1 MAEEETEVTVD
12 EDVPE
17 NFAALIA
24 RDLMVIFQKQMDLDT
39 ASAEAA
45 AYIWKNTGTTGKVG
59 YFIDATEMWLETQS
73 AGDKYAALSWL
84 AIANQSANNEDY
96 DTFLHMMI
104 NSIIKGYYNLE
115 KPDIEYKGKK
125 YSTYT
130 SIISNIF
137 IRMLELNPT
146 NGEIASNIFSIFIR
160 NEMELSAKSTAE
172 EKETGSSIIPTDMQD
187 LYDDVISY
195 ISDRGIFKPSPMS
208 GTEENPNEHIQ
219 NLCERLRS
227 TRRFIMQEVINERAL
242 EKRKQLELD
251 LKNQLASAEEIVM
264 VAPQFTDGL
273 SLFVQEKRYNFK
285 YLSVEKVRMTLQL
298 LGSITGAV
306 YFLLGFMGYLG
317 VHWFDGFVVCLV
329 MLALVRI
336 LLSRKQLK
344 LFYPTD
350 ISKELE
356 ESSTAFINVM
366 RNMSQEQMEH
376 FMVRQIKLEHNQ
388 KYLTMVPEYVKYL
401 YAIMPDRKSMMISV
415 DELSELVEN
424 SEIEVAKQLRGQ

>member
-1 MAEEETEVTVD
+1 
-12 EDVPE
+12 
-17 NFAALIA
+17 
-24 RDLMVIFQKQMDLDT
+24 
-39 ASAEAA
+39 
-45 AYIWKNTGTTGKVG
+45 
-59 YFIDATEMWLETQS
+59 
-73 AGDKYAALSWL
+73 
-84 AIANQSANNEDY
+84 
-96 DTFLHMMI
+96 
-104 NSIIKGYYNLE
+104 
-115 KPDIEYKGKK
+115 
-125 YSTYT
+125 
-130 SIISNIF
+130 
-137 IRMLELNPT
+137 
-146 NGEIASNIFSIFIR
+146 
-160 NEMELSAKSTAE
+160 
-172 EKETGSSIIPTDMQD
+172 
-187 LYDDVISY
+187 
-195 ISDRGIFKPSPMS
+195 
-208 GTEENPNEHIQ
+208 
-219 NLCERLRS
+219 
-227 TRRFIMQEVINERAL
+227 
-242 EKRKQLELD
+242 
-251 LKNQLASAEEIVM
+251 M
-264 VAPQFTDGL
+264 VAPKFTDGL

-329 MLALVRI
+329 MLGLVRI

-376 FMVRQIKLEHNQ
+376 FMVRQIKLERNQ

-401 YAIMPDRKSMMISV
+401 YAIIPDRKSMMISV

>member
-1 MAEEETEVTVD
+1 MA
-12 EDVPE
+12 
-17 NFAALIA
+17 
-24 RDLMVIFQKQMDLDT
+24 
-39 ASAEAA
+39 
-45 AYIWKNTGTTGKVG
+45 GT
-59 YFIDATEMWLETQS
+59 D
-73 AGDKYAALSWL
+73 
-84 AIANQSANNEDY
+84 
-96 DTFLHMMI
+96 
-104 NSIIKGYYNLE
+104 
-115 KPDIEYKGKK
+115 
-125 YSTYT
+125 
-130 SIISNIF
+130 
-137 IRMLELNPT
+137 
-146 NGEIASNIFSIFIR
+146 
-160 NEMELSAKSTAE
+160 
-172 EKETGSSIIPTDMQD
+172 
-187 LYDDVISY
+187 
-195 ISDRGIFKPSPMS
+195 
-208 GTEENPNEHIQ
+208 ENPNEHIQ
-219 NLCERLRS
+219 DLCERLRS
-227 TRRFIMQEVINERAL
+227 SRRYVMQEVINERSH

-273 SLFVQEKRYNFK
+273 SLFVQEKRYNFN

-317 VHWFDGFVVCLV
+317 VHWVDGFVVCLV
-329 MLALVRI
+329 MLVLVRI
-336 LLSRKQLK
+336 LLSRKYLK

-356 ESSTAFINVM
+356 DRSTAFINVM

>member
-1 MAEEETEVTVD
+1 MPIITLLLALD
-12 EDVPE
+12 FKSG
-17 NFAALIA
+17 NLNLYALIG
-24 RDLMVIFQKQMDLDT
+24 LLEVIKRYLL
-39 ASAEAA
+39 SC
-45 AYIWKNTGTTGKVG
+45 K
-59 YFIDATEMWLETQS
+59 ATFHKE
-73 AGDKYAALSWL
+73 
-84 AIANQSANNEDY
+84 NNKFSEI
-96 DTFLHMMI
+96 FSFKF
-104 NSIIKGYYNLE
+104 SIIKASFVLNS
-115 KPDIEYKGKK
+115 KK
-125 YSTYT
+125 ILSF
-130 SIISNIF
+130 SASDSISNVDVLVFKIDARCVF
-137 IRMLELNPT
+137 PEPD
-146 NGEIASNIFSIFIR
+146 GPNIFAILIR
-160 NEMELSAKSTAE
+160 NEMDLSAKSEA
-172 EKETGSSIIPTDMQD
+172 EKEDTGSSIIPTDMQD

-195 ISDRGIFKPSPMS
+195 ISDRGIFKASPMS

-227 TRRFIMQEVINERAL
+227 TRRYVMQEVINERAL

-264 VAPQFTDGL
+264 VAPKFTDGL

-285 YLSVEKVRMTLQL
+285 YLSVEKVRMPLQL

-306 YFLLGFMGYLG
+306 YFLLGFMGYFG
-317 VHWFDGFVVCLV
+317 VHWVDGFVVCLV

-336 LLSRKQLK
+336 LLSRKYLK

-356 ESSTAFINVM
+356 DRSTAFINVM

-388 KYLTMVPEYVKYL
+388 QYLTMVPEYVKYL

>member
-1 MAEEETEVTVD
+1 
-12 EDVPE
+12 
-17 NFAALIA
+17 
-24 RDLMVIFQKQMDLDT
+24 
-39 ASAEAA
+39 
-45 AYIWKNTGTTGKVG
+45 
-59 YFIDATEMWLETQS
+59 
-73 AGDKYAALSWL
+73 
-84 AIANQSANNEDY
+84 
-96 DTFLHMMI
+96 
-104 NSIIKGYYNLE
+104 
-115 KPDIEYKGKK
+115 
-125 YSTYT
+125 
-130 SIISNIF
+130 
-137 IRMLELNPT
+137 MLELNPT

-172 EKETGSSIIPTDMQD
+172 EEETGSRIIPRDMQD
-187 LYDDVISY
+187 LYDDVISF

-227 TRRFIMQEVINERAL
+227 TRRFIMQEVITERAL

-264 VAPQFTDGL
+264 VDPKFTDGL
-273 SLFVQEKRYNFK
+273 SLFVQEKRYNFN
-285 YLSVEKVRMTLQL
+285 YLSVEKVRTTLQL

-317 VHWFDGFVVCLV
+317 VHWVDGFVVCLV

-336 LLSRKQLK
+336 LLSRKYIK

-376 FMVRQIKLEHNQ
+376 FMVHQIKLESNQ